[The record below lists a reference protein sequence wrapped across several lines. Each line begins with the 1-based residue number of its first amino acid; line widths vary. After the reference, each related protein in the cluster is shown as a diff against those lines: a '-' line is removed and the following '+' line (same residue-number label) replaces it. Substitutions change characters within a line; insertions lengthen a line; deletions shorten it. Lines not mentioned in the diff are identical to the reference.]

1 MPQDKLPEPGEFTR
15 IFKRQHFGP
24 QSGGDE
30 ASVSDAS
37 GLSKP
42 VEAGVAPVSGQLA
55 AEPSSLPPAPSN
67 EPGEFTR
74 YFTGGLPPQAAKTGP
89 GTTQRTPSS
98 VQRPNTPVAFKPSAG
113 EGSGSFPQRFG
124 NGPASADPPP
134 PSPITEEFGF
144 HNPRLGSEPDLS
156 KRPSAEENSPFNF
169 TPRIPPALPSSQDGP
184 GEYTKLFGKGNTPPP
199 PRASAVAPAPLA
211 PMMGDSPRTAGS
223 VPMAESILPA
233 PSAASTRQGP
243 SEFTVAVNGRQAPPD
258 VSSASTASGGAA
270 PRKLPSN
277 LNVSAANPLA
287 ALAGGA
293 GMPSLASSG
302 SIGMSGAHAS
312 TPMGSANLQAPHLQT
327 PHLPQMAAP
336 AVKGI
341 GLSKLSDQTKLIL
354 FFALLAI
361 ASVILVVA
369 VFASQ
374 KS

>member
-1 MPQDKLPEPGEFTR
+1 MPPDKLPEPGEFTR

-24 QSGGDE
+24 QSGADLDQSLNDRSSTSEPADSAVGPPP
-30 ASVSDAS
+30 
-37 GLSKP
+37 GPQP
-42 VEAGVAPVSGQLA
+42 VTQPNPLPVAPSI
-55 AEPSSLPPAPSN
+55 

-89 GTTQRTPSS
+89 GTTQRIPSS
-98 VQRPNTPVAFKPSAG
+98 VQRPNSPVPLRSLTG
-113 EGSGSFPQRFG
+113 EGSGSFAQHFG
-124 NGPASADPPP
+124 NGPASAAPPA

-144 HNPRLGSEPDLS
+144 HNPRLGPAPDLS

-169 TPRIPPALPSSQDGP
+169 APKIPQPLPSSQEGP

-199 PRASAVAPAPLA
+199 PRPSAVAPSPLA
-211 PMMGDSPRTAGS
+211 PMMGDSPRSGGIVPIADS
-223 VPMAESILPA
+223 VLPA
-233 PSAASTRQGP
+233 PAASTRQGP
-243 SEFTVAVNGRQAPPD
+243 SEFDVAVNGRQAPPD
-258 VSSASTASGGAA
+258 VSSASAASGGSAA
-270 PRKLPSN
+270 PKLPSN
-277 LNVSAANPLA
+277 MNVSAANPLA
-287 ALAGGA
+287 AFGGGA
-293 GMPSLASSG
+293 GMAPLA
-302 SIGMSGAHAS
+302 
-312 TPMGSANLQAPHLQT
+312 SANLQAPHLQP

-369 VFASQ
+369 VFATQ